1 MLAPRSREEETT
13 MPPINAMPDVWTDW
27 MKGQAS
33 TVLLWT
39 PKDRHEL
46 VALMRSVSDLRALR
60 MRARGSGHSSSDIA
74 VPRTGSFLVDFRR
87 FVLDHADVAASWWK
101 AGWKT
106 AAPGA
111 IRGDATL
118 VRLAGCTSIAKA
130 NAMLAKETPARAF
143 LNLGSYD
150 AQTIAGAVATATHGS
165 GMASGPI
172 ADFVASIELVTVVP
186 DADGAPVVQSFRI
199 EPANGITDRARFEA
213 AEALHG
219 MKLVQEDDVFY
230 SAVVG
235 LGCFGVVTA
244 VTLQVVPAFSFLEH
258 HELLAW
264 SQLRSQVPQL
274 SQRDYF
280 DFIMTPLPRTTEVPV
295 PGHQCLTTW
304 RRVTPPSAADAKMRK
319 DARVD
324 RLLEKWPQYPSRAR
338 MTRYLSTKGSNNAL
352 LSNRAAWIHAFSEEA
367 ERYPANQPFRASS
380 AVTFRNSIGDWVY
393 ATSIEVAV
401 RHQDAAAAVDQVIAH
416 AAAMHEVGLHHLS
429 PYGVRFMR
437 ASRHH
442 MAPAYGRDTCTI
454 EAPILL
460 GARRKNKDASTS
472 PLAIDQMI
480 AAFYHRFE
488 AWPLPAR
495 FHWGQRHLT
504 DAQDARRTYP
514 AFAPKWVPAMRRF
527 NPFGTFDNPFT
538 DRLGLSV

>member
-1 MLAPRSREEETT
+1 
-13 MPPINAMPDVWTDW
+13 MPPVSAMPDVWTDW
-27 MKGQAS
+27 MNGRAS

-46 VALMRSVSDLRALR
+46 IALMRSVPDLRALR

-87 FVLDHADVAASWWK
+87 FQLDHAAEAASWWK
-101 AGWKT
+101 VGWKT

-111 IRGDATL
+111 IRGDASL
-118 VRLAGCTSIAKA
+118 VRVAGCMSIAKI
-130 NAMLAKETPARAF
+130 NTMLAKEKAPRAF

-150 AQTIAGAVATATHGS
+150 AQTIAGAAATATHGS
-165 GMASGPI
+165 GMATGPI
-172 ADFVASIELVTVVP
+172 SDFVASIELVTVVE
-186 DADGAPVVQSFRI
+186 DAAGAPKIQSFRI
-199 EPANGITDRARFEA
+199 EPANGITDRAAFEA
-213 AEALHG
+213 AEPLHG

-258 HELLAW
+258 HELMAW
-264 SQLRSQVPQL
+264 SQLKPQL
-274 SQRDYF
+274 PQLNSRDYF
-280 DFIMTPLPRTTEVPV
+280 DFIVTPLPRTTEVAV

-304 RRVTPPSAADAKMRK
+304 RRVTPPSAADAKKRS

-324 RLLEKWPQYPSRAR
+324 ALLEKWPQHPTRAR
-338 MTRYLSTKGSNNAL
+338 MTRYLSTKGSNNPL
-352 LSNRAAWIHAFSEEA
+352 LSNRAAWLHGFKEEA
-367 ERYPANQPFRASS
+367 ERYPANAPFRASS

-416 AAAMHEVGLHHLS
+416 AAAMHDVGLHHLS

-442 MAPAYGRDTCTI
+442 MAPAFGRDTCTI
-454 EAPILL
+454 ELPILL
-460 GARRKNKDASTS
+460 GARRKNKDESSS
-472 PLAIDQMI
+472 PECIDQMLT
-480 AAFYHRFE
+480 ALYHRFE
-488 AWPLPAR
+488 SWSLPAR

-504 DAQDARRTYP
+504 DRQDAQRTYP
-514 AFAPKWVPAMRRF
+514 AFATKWIPAMRRF
-527 NPFGTFDNPFT
+527 NTFGTFDNAFT
-538 DRLGLSV
+538 DRLDLSV